1 MPALASCEPEDGH
14 DHDLRTTPSRHRWR
28 RHPQHVGAVVSVVGG
43 VLGTAEFPTTAGG
56 YRRLLAWMRTFGEL
70 DRVGVEGTG
79 TYGVSL
85 ARHLRQ
91 EQVEVVEVM
100 RPNRQV
106 RRRHGKTDVV
116 DAIAAA
122 RAVLSGEA
130 TATPKTHD
138 GPVEAL
144 RTLKVLQRSANQGPD
159 AGVEPAAGAACHRA

>member
-1 MPALASCEPEDGH
+1 ML
-14 DHDLRTTPSRHRWR
+14 
-28 RHPQHVGAVVSVVGG
+28 GA
-43 VLGTAEFPTTAGG
+43 EQFPTTAAG

-79 TYGVSL
+79 TYAVAL
-85 ARHLRQ
+85 ARHLRA
-91 EQVEVVEVM
+91 ELVTVVEVM

-106 RRRHGKTDVV
+106 RRRHGKTDIV

-130 TATPKTHD
+130 NATPKTHD

-144 RTLKVLQRSANQGPD
+144 RTLKVLQRSATEGSD
-159 AGVEPAAGAACHRA
+159 AGAEPTAGAAGDRLR

>member
-1 MPALASCEPEDGH
+1 MTMISEPRPVVTGGVDTH
-14 DHDLRTTPSRHRWR
+14 LDM
-28 RHPQHVGAVVSVVGG
+28 HVGAVVSLVGG

-100 RPNRQV
+100 RPNR
-106 RRRHGKTDVV
+106 RPRCG
-116 DAIAAA
+116 
-122 RAVLSGEA
+122 AVW
-130 TATPKTHD
+130 
-138 GPVEAL
+138 GP
-144 RTLKVLQRSANQGPD
+144 
-159 AGVEPAAGAACHRA
+159 